1 MKTVTLGNY
10 EVTIDNTDV
19 DFLKRFEAAAEFY
32 NENATKIKVDGK
44 ASEMMEQ
51 TFELFKNTFD
61 LIFGEGTTEKMFG
74 KQKSVN
80 EAIKAYRTI
89 VDTVNDYDDVID
101 LTNINTNRAQ
111 RRATKKK

>member
-1 MKTVTLGNY
+1 MKTVKLGNY

-19 DFLKRFEAAAEFY
+19 DFLKRFETAAEYY
-32 NENATKIKVDGK
+32 NEKAVEIKTDGK

-51 TFELFKNTFD
+51 TFELFRNTFD

-74 KQKSVN
+74 KQKSVG
-80 EAIKAYRTI
+80 EAIKVYRII
-89 VDTVNDYDDVID
+89 VDTVNDYEEVTS
-101 LTNINTNRAQ
+101 LTAITQNRAQ